1 MRARLTV
8 AILLLVAVTLIVT
21 TVSSYALIRHTA
33 VSTAQQELRGQTL
46 AVAETLSAAPDI
58 TRAKFD
64 RELALDT
71 SAGSFASVTVLALEP
86 DGVVKGTV
94 PTGITVADLDIPQ
107 LQDGRQV
114 TGHTSGL
121 LVYSAVPTPIAR
133 IRKYTP
139 VLVITRQAHNPANG
153 VRYFVVV
160 GAIGLAIA
168 ALVAAALA
176 RRFTRPLVAA
186 ASVTRRI
193 ATGDLDATVEVS
205 PHEIPE
211 FAQLADSINAMGAN
225 LVRARDQ
232 ERQFLLSVS
241 HELRTPLTSIRG
253 YADAVIDGATDDP
266 VAAASVI
273 SSEARRLD
281 RLVQD
286 LLDLARLDAD
296 RFSLNLE
303 PVDCAEV
310 VRRVATGF
318 RPRALELGLEFLA
331 APGSEQPL
339 WVKADS
345 DRLSQVVA
353 NLVENASSFA
363 ESRIVVGA
371 GSVGGTPTVWVTDDG
386 PGIPTNQLAKVF
398 ERHFISDRVSGRRT
412 GSGLGLAIVSE
423 LAAGMGAVVRAESPV
438 AEGHGTRIVVLFQAR
453 LPDPDQPLGPSPT
466 PPPTPPLPPAAPS
479 PAPPP
484 PAAPSPAPPPPAAP
498 SPGPPPPAAPSSAF
512 PSSRT
517 VPVVPAA
524 PVPSVPSAASLLDPI
539 PPPINPIPSNPS
551 IPPNRSTAGGRAARN
566 LGDPAPGRTVDPDP
580 EARRGA
586 DPANTRAEET
596 RTDE

>member
-1 MRARLTV
+1 L
-8 AILLLVAVTLIVT
+8 
-21 TVSSYALIRHTA
+21 
-33 VSTAQQELRGQTL
+33 
-46 AVAETLSAAPDI
+46 
-58 TRAKFD
+58 
-64 RELALDT
+64 
-71 SAGSFASVTVLALEP
+71 
-86 DGVVKGTV
+86 
-94 PTGITVADLDIPQ
+94 
-107 LQDGRQV
+107 
-114 TGHTSGL
+114 
-121 LVYSAVPTPIAR
+121 
-133 IRKYTP
+133 
-139 VLVITRQAHNPANG
+139 
-153 VRYFVVV
+153 VV

-193 ATGDLDATVEVS
+193 ATGDLDAKVEVS

-266 VAAASVI
+266 VAAATVI

-318 RPRALELGLEFLA
+318 RPRAIELGLELVA
-331 APGSEQPL
+331 APGSDEPL
-339 WVKADS
+339 WVRADS
-345 DRLSQVVA
+345 DRLSQVMA

-398 ERHFISDRVSGRRT
+398 ERHFISDRVSGRRK

-423 LAAGMGAVVRAESPV
+423 LAGGMGAVVRAESPV

-453 LPDPDQPLGPSPT
+453 LHDPDQPLGPSPAQPPAPPLPAPAPGR
-466 PPPTPPLPPAAPS
+466 PPPTAATPPDSPIPAM
-479 PAPPP
+479 
-484 PAAPSPAPPPPAAP
+484 
-498 SPGPPPPAAPSSAF
+498 
-512 PSSRT
+512 
-517 VPVVPAA
+517 
-524 PVPSVPSAASLLDPI
+524 PSAASLLGSFPLSPPIDPI
-539 PPPINPIPSNPS
+539 P
-551 IPPNRSTAGGRAARN
+551 STAGDPATRYP
-566 LGDPAPGRTVDPDP
+566 GDPVPGRTVDSDP
-580 EARRGA
+580 EVPTGT
-586 DPANTRAEET
+586 DPASTRAEET
-596 RTDE
+596 RAEEMRTDE

>member
-21 TVSSYALIRHTA
+21 TVSSYVLIRHTA

-64 RELALDT
+64 RELALDA

-121 LVYSAVPTPIAR
+121 LVYSAVPTPITR

-253 YADAVIDGATDDP
+253 YAEAVIDGATDDP

-318 RPRALELGLEFLA
+318 RPRSVELGLELLA

-339 WVKADS
+339 WVQADS

-363 ESRIVVGA
+363 EGRIVVGA

-386 PGIPTNQLAKVF
+386 PGIPTNQLSKVF

-453 LPDPDQPLGPSPT
+453 LPDPDQPLGPSPA
-466 PPPTPPLPPAAPS
+466 PPAPPLPAA
-479 PAPPP
+479 PP
-484 PAAPSPAPPPPAAP
+484 PAAPSPVFPSPRTVPAAP
-498 SPGPPPPAAPSSAF
+498 AS
-512 PSSRT
+512 
-517 VPVVPAA
+517 

-539 PPPINPIPSNPS
+539 PPNPS
-551 IPPNRSTAGGRAARN
+551 FPPNRSTAGGPAGRSS
-566 LGDPAPGRTVDPDP
+566 GDPVPGRTVDPEP

-586 DPANTRAEET
+586 GPANTRAEET